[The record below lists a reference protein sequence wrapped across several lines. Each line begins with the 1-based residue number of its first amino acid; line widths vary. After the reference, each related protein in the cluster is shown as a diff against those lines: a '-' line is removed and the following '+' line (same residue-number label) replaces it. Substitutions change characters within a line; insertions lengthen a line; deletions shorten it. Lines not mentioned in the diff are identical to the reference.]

1 VDKMAKRAR
10 KLDIDKLIKEGRG
23 NGVGSEYKPWIR
35 IQDVPSLGRST
46 RLKGIKTGRQ
56 HEFLSDMEKNY
67 FYLLEYSDYV
77 MDIREQFPLLPIEE
91 TLTIAKELGIKHPS
105 DPKTG
110 EYIVMTTDFLI
121 TKEEEGKIVNVA
133 RTIKAKDELLSRR
146 IIEKFYIENVYWER
160 SGISWGIVTE
170 QEINKVIAENIS
182 FFRSYYEI
190 KSLDTFADIKESD
203 FQDLILEYIKR
214 IIDSKQSVRKVSR
227 IFDEDMILSKGTG
240 IAIFKYL
247 LARKIIEIDLTEA
260 INIDKKMDIS
270 LLQNVLNK
278 ELNIS

>member
-1 VDKMAKRAR
+1 MAKRAR